1 MSGVSVLGVA
11 RAPSDC
17 DSSSA
22 GIASVGDDVRFVGLV
37 RSLNVPAA
45 LISAWLGH
53 ADVAFTMRTYVHS
66 QPDALAQAAQSL
78 ARVVTIRDHSRGR
91 DGSG

>member
-1 MSGVSVLGVA
+1 MHLLG
-11 RAPSDC
+11 
-17 DSSSA
+17 
-22 GIASVGDDVRFVGLV
+22 
-37 RSLNVPAA
+37 VPAA

-78 ARVVTIRDHSRGR
+78 AQVVTIRDHSRGGG
-91 DGSG
+91 GSG